1 MSNRTE
7 PNKTGRL
14 PSNLSDCYVWVEI
27 LYLDSP
33 TNYRECLPG
42 RGSNGTSLADALR
55 LLDDDNSHPAKKGAY
70 LWPLAAAVILLILLL
85 VLLVS
90 YCTWL

>member
-7 PNKTGRL
+7 PNKTGGL
-14 PSNLSDCYVWVEI
+14 PPHLSDCYVWIEI

-42 RGSNGTSLADALR
+42 RGTNATSLVDALR
-55 LLDDDNSHPAKKGAY
+55 LLDDDISHPARKGTY
-70 LWPLAAAVILLILLL
+70 LWPLVAAVILLMLLL